1 MFRIFVKNT
10 SMKNKYILSAI
21 ISLTQLGMSAQITS
35 PGPYCAAGY
44 DDGFMPV
51 DHHISKVIIGTL
63 NNNSGATQYT
73 GAHYVYY
80 NNLSA
85 PNLIKNNTYTLSV
98 SHDGGSTIHFLA
110 AYIDFNKD
118 NDFNDAGERVLQKT
132 INDASAIPN
141 PCNISIV
148 VPTNAVSGTT
158 RMRVMVFEDDDY
170 TWTAGNTNATPCTT
184 DATGFLDWG
193 ETEDYNVNI
202 STTTEIEENSINA
215 SVIIFPNPTSNMMV
229 IQKNED
235 FKISKITLLALNGD
249 LFEIP
254 VVTNNE
260 SVYDLSGF
268 SCGIY
273 LLEIK
278 SDKGVL
284 RKKII
289 KE

>member
-35 PGPYCAAGY
+35 PSPYCAAGY
-44 DDGFMPV
+44 DDGLMPV
-51 DHHISKVIIGTL
+51 DHHISKVTLGTL

-141 PCNISIV
+141 PCNLNIV
-148 VPTNAVSGTT
+148 IPTSAASGTT
-158 RMRVMVFEDDDY
+158 RMRVVVFEDDEY
-170 TWTAGNTNATPCTT
+170 TWTANNSNATPCTA

-202 STTTEIEENSINA
+202 STATGIEENNTNTSI
-215 SVIIFPNPTSNMMV
+215 VFFPNPTTNIVHIENKDDVNITKVSLLAINGDVFEMPL
-229 IQKNED
+229 KNEGGL
-235 FKISKITLLALNGD
+235 I
-249 LFEIP
+249 
-254 VVTNNE
+254 V
-260 SVYDLSGF
+260 DLSSF
-268 SCGIY
+268 SSGIY
-273 LLEIK
+273 ILELE
-278 SDKGVL
+278 SEKGII

>member
-1 MFRIFVKNT
+1 
-10 SMKNKYILSAI
+10 MKNKYILSAI
-21 ISLTQLGMSAQITS
+21 ISLTQLSLSSQITS
-35 PGPYCAAGY
+35 PSPYCAGGY
-44 DDGFMPV
+44 DDGLMPV
-51 DHHISKVIIGTL
+51 DHHISKVIVGTL
-63 NNNSGATQYT
+63 NNNSGTTQYP

-85 PNLIKNNTYTLSV
+85 TNLIKNSTYSLSV
-98 SHDGGSTIHFLA
+98 TQDGGASVHFVA

-141 PCNISIV
+141 PCNV
-148 VPTNAVSGTT
+148 NFTVPASAVSGVT

-170 TWTAGNTNATPCTT
+170 TWGAGNTNATPCTA

-202 STTTEIEENSINA
+202 STATGIEENNINT
-215 SVIIFPNPTSNMMV
+215 SLVIFPNPTTSILHIEN
-229 IQKNED
+229 KDDLN
-235 FKISKITLLALNGD
+235 ITKVSLLAVNGD
-249 LFEIP
+249 LFEMPLKNGDELI
-254 VVTNNE
+254 V
-260 SVYDLSGF
+260 DLSGF
-268 SCGIY
+268 SSGMYI
-273 LLEIK
+273 LELE
-278 SDKGVL
+278 SEKGSI